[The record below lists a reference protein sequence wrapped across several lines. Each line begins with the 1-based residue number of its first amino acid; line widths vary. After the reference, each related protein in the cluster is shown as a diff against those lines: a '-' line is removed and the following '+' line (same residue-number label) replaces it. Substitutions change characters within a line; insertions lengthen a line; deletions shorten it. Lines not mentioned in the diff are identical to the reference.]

1 MGVSVGYADD
11 TDRRGAWRLGVGRPS
26 KEENKIVKRLREQ
39 PSRGRQ
45 ESIDKGRRFERRG
58 RGFELVNDE
67 HNGSCRDQSAMGLPC
82 LFCYNLDQLCAN
94 KKSIA
99 AKVKM
104 LRCERASSC
113 LYL

>member
-39 PSRGRQ
+39 PSRGRE

-58 RGFELVNDE
+58 RGFELVNYK
-67 HNGSCRDQSAMGLPC
+67 HIGGCRDRSAMELPC
-82 LFCYNLDQLCAN
+82 LFFYNLDHLSA
-94 KKSIA
+94 KKTN
-99 AKVKM
+99 
-104 LRCERASSC
+104 LRQGTSLRGTRASSC
-113 LYL
+113 